1 MDIRVIPICIM
12 LFWLAGKMTR
22 MQPTKGPAA
31 ACTGQ
36 CGLLLGLLLS
46 AVPISDLTDSDL
58 CMYVCWKCGYPIPGN
73 LMKEKAGNGLANTS
87 LQGGVRSLCITS
99 SAGSVGSLSP
109 GSYWNRNSQ
118 ITVFCPSDKDR
129 PWRHGQ
135 YLQHVTH
142 IIFFFS
148 VEGQPYAQ
156 AGSFSWTRITVF
168 NAGGRSSG
176 GQSWCILGEL
186 HK

>member
-99 SAGSVGSLSP
+99 SAVCGEPVSRQLLKQEQSNHCLLSIWQ
-109 GSYWNRNSQ
+109 GQALKTWA
-118 ITVFCPSDKDR
+118 VFTACDP
-129 PWRHGQ
+129 H
-135 YLQHVTH
+135 H
-142 IIFFFS
+142 IFFFCR
-148 VEGQPYAQ
+148 GA
-156 AGSFSWTRITVF
+156 ALC
-168 NAGGRSSG
+168 SG
-176 GQSWCILGEL
+176 GEFLL
-186 HK
+186 D